1 MVSTATIVCI
11 CITLA
16 VSLLVPVVGLIVYTV
31 MNKKQGVISAWFLG
45 AAGFFV
51 TQMIVRTT
59 ILSVLSGQAWF
70 VSFAENYY
78 VVYALILAFT
88 AGLFEFAGRFAVAK
102 IMENNLNYKRGF
114 AAGLGH
120 GGIEAMVIVGMTY
133 ISNLIY
139 VALINSG
146 GFDIIVEQTAALGVD
161 TTALYQVEAALL
173 NTAPATF
180 LLAGY
185 ERILTMICHVA
196 LSLIVVYYV
205 KNKNVWKGAVICI
218 GLHTMLDG
226 VSGLISG
233 LSTPY
238 MGSVISQ
245 STMYLLV
252 YVFLTACAVA
262 SVYAICKLK
271 KAMEA
276 LAENS

>member
-1 MVSTATIVCI
+1 MVSTATIICI

-16 VSLLVPVVGLIVYTV
+16 VSLLVPVVGLIVYAV
-31 MNKKQGVISAWFLG
+31 MNKKQGVVSAWFLG

-59 ILSVLSGQAWF
+59 ILSLLSTQEWYVAF
-70 VSFAENYY
+70 LENYY
-78 VVYALILAFT
+78 IVYVLILAFT

-102 IMENNLNYKRGF
+102 MMEKNLTYKRGF

-120 GGIEAMVIVGMTY
+120 GGIEAMLIVGMTY
-133 ISNLIY
+133 ISNLVY

-146 GFDIIVEQTAALGVD
+146 SFAMIVEQTAALGVD
-161 TTALYQVEAALL
+161 TTALYQVEAALV
-173 NTAPATF
+173 NTTPATF

-185 ERILTMICHVA
+185 ERILTMIAHVA
-196 LSLIVVYYV
+196 LSLIVIYYV
-205 KNKNVWKGAVICI
+205 KNKDVWKGTAICI

-226 VSGLISG
+226 VAGLISG

-245 STMYLLV
+245 NTMYLLV
-252 YVFLTACAVA
+252 YIFLTVFAIG
-262 SVYAICKLK
+262 SVYIIYKIK
-271 KAMEA
+271 GKMDEA
-276 LAENS
+276 